1 MGGIFGNMF
10 DFNRD
15 GKLDSFERTMEFGF
29 IQSLDKEVSG
39 EIYDE
44 DNEDLTELEEAG
56 LDPEELEF
64 MDDDERREIL
74 EAAGLGPDEFDF

>member
-15 GKLDSFERTMEFGF
+15 GKLDSFERTMKFGF

-39 EIYDE
+39 EI
-44 DNEDLTELEEAG
+44 
-56 LDPEELEF
+56 
-64 MDDDERREIL
+64 
-74 EAAGLGPDEFDF
+74 

>member
-44 DNEDLTELEEAG
+44 DNEDLTDLEEVG
-56 LDPEELEF
+56 LDP
-64 MDDDERREIL
+64 
-74 EAAGLGPDEFDF
+74 DEFNF

>member
-44 DNEDLTELEEAG
+44 D
-56 LDPEELEF
+56 
-64 MDDDERREIL
+64 DERREIL
-74 EAAGLGPDEFDF
+74 EAVGLDPDDFDF

>member
-44 DNEDLTELEEAG
+44 DLTELEEVG
-56 LDPEELEF
+56 LD
-64 MDDDERREIL
+64 
-74 EAAGLGPDEFDF
+74 PDEFDF